1 MLKNWCFWTMVLEKT
16 LESPFDCK
24 EIQLVHPKGNQSWI
38 CIGRIHAE
46 VETPILGHWGEE
58 LTHWKGSWAWE
69 RLKAGGEGDNRGWDG
84 WMALPTQWTWVWAS
98 SDWWWWKGKPGVL
111 QFMGSQRA
119 GHDWATEL
127 NWLVAV
133 ILVISIYV
141 FSIFTIL
148 ISTRLFLFSVFLLIS
163 CHLILSLGMLCFL
176 IAGYFVSKIIEII

>member
-1 MLKNWCFWTMVLEKT
+1 MHVL
-16 LESPFDCK
+16 SP
-24 EIQLVHPKGNQSWI
+24 W
-38 CIGRIHAE
+38 
-46 VETPILGHWGEE
+46 W
-58 LTHWKGSWAWE
+58 HWK
-69 RLKAGGEGDNRGWDG
+69 LLEGRGRFMGLCFLLSLLLTLCRSYCGFCCDPGALGPVDPALLFLPKDSFTLPQLQPPQPQGWDG

-163 CHLILSLGMLCFL
+163 YHLILSLGMLCFL